1 MPSAPR
7 FYDACVPSFL
17 SDEWID
23 ALDAAASSA
32 PALAG
37 VLADGTDVDELVI
50 EHVVDD
56 EGTERA
62 FHLVLGHGP
71 ARAHRGRADE
81 PTITFA
87 QDRAT
92 ASAIASGAASAQS
105 AFMSGKL
112 RLGGRVDLLLEHHGA
127 LAELDDVFA
136 AVRAQTQW

>member
-1 MPSAPR
+1 VPR
-7 FYDACVPSFL
+7 FL

-23 ALDAAASSA
+23 ALDNAASTA
-32 PALAG
+32 PE
-37 VLADGTDVDELVI
+37 LADVLPEDADVDELVI

-56 EGTERA
+56 EGDERA

-71 ARAHRGRADE
+71 ARAHRGRADN

-127 LAELDDVFA
+127 LAELEDVFA
-136 AVRAQTQW
+136 DVRSQTEW